1 MEGLDERNRVL
12 NEELEQLK
20 EQMAR
25 MLEAMNKLQHNNSTS
40 NVGDVSKDIQFP
52 AKFKI
57 PDFQKYTGASCP
69 KGHLTMYCR
78 KMAAYVSNEKLLI
91 HYFQE
96 ILSDAALNWYMQ
108 LDGEKIQTW
117 KQLADAFF
125 RRYKYS
131 IDLIPNRSDLQSL
144 SKKGDESFKT
154 YAQRWR
160 EMVEQV
166 EPSLSDKEMVTMFI
180 NSLSGPY
187 YEKMKGNT
195 PTLFA
200 DIVTIGDRV
209 EQGLKSGKIGKFPES
224 QGYKKTFG
232 GNEINVLTSS
242 ATPRTAKASPK
253 AERELDKI
261 PISYTELF
269 PQLVKASMLVRTPPQ
284 RKQQPPYPL
293 WYRPEETCDYH
304 AGAAC
309 HSIENCNAL
318 KSRVQELINAG
329 QLKFEANTTHI
340 KE

>member
-1 MEGLDERNRVL
+1 MEGLEERNRVL
-12 NEELEQLK
+12 NEEVEQLK

-25 MLEAMNKLQHNNSTS
+25 MLEAMNKLQHDNSTS
-40 NVGDVSKDIQFP
+40 NVGDISKDHLNAWEERLRAVEGHNFDVQEAADMCLVQDIQFP

-57 PDFQKYTGASCP
+57 PDFQKYIGASCP
-69 KGHLTMYCR
+69 KGHLTMYCT

-96 ILSDAALNWYMQ
+96 SLSDAALNWYMQ
-108 LDGEKIQTW
+108 LDGGKIQTW
-117 KQLADAFF
+117 KQLADAFL
-125 RRYKYS
+125 RRYKYN
-131 IDLIPNRSDLQSL
+131 IDLIPDRSDLQNL

-160 EMVEQV
+160 EMVAQ
-166 EPSLSDKEMVTMFI
+166 MI
-180 NSLSGPY
+180 
-187 YEKMKGNT
+187 GNT
-195 PTLFA
+195 STLFA

-242 ATPRTAKASPK
+242 ATPRTTKTSPK

-284 RKQQPPYPL
+284 RK
-293 WYRPEETCDYH
+293 
-304 AGAAC
+304 
-309 HSIENCNAL
+309 
-318 KSRVQELINAG
+318 
-329 QLKFEANTTHI
+329 
-340 KE
+340 